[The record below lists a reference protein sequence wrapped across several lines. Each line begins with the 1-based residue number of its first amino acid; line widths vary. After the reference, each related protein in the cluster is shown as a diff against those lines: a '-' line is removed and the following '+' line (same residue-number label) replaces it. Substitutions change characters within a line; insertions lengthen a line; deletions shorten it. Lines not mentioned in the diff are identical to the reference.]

1 MRWLSGF
8 LTVLFLGLASVTLV
22 AAPAMAQQSAANAP
36 DYSEWEVVATRAEKA
51 VDTAR
56 ASDAAL
62 TALRAQIADWRSQF
76 QDQLSGNDSRIATLR
91 DQLTALGDPP
101 AEGAL
106 KRGTR
111 DRPAAHRVE
120 RSADSSDHATTL
132 CRRGVEPR
140 QWHHFAN

>member
-101 AEGAL
+101 AEGA
-106 KRGTR
+106 
-111 DRPAAHRVE
+111 
-120 RSADSSDHATTL
+120 
-132 CRRGVEPR
+132 
-140 QWHHFAN
+140 